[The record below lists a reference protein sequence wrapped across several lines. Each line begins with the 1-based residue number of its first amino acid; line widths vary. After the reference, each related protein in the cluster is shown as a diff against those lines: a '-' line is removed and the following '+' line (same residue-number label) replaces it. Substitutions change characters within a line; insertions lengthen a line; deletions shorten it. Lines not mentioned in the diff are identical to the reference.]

1 MRLLWRYWCSEMVA
15 AEEWDA
21 GSMLSSF
28 AALRI
33 SHTGK
38 NKKPSLAEIEEVLRA
53 EHEERGCS
61 MTVLRKEVPVL
72 LTLNGLYALH
82 IANNK
87 QAGLRAC
94 CCSVCYPL
102 SCRDFRACSL
112 HQGVHGLT
120 VVPA

>member
-33 SHTGK
+33 SESGK
-38 NKKPSLAEIEEVLRA
+38 SKKPSLAEIEEVLRA

-61 MTVLRKEVPVL
+61 MTVLRREVPV
-72 LTLNGLYALH
+72 
-82 IANNK
+82 
-87 QAGLRAC
+87 
-94 CCSVCYPL
+94 CSPSMDCMRSAVCAPH
-102 SCRDFRACSL
+102 SK
-112 HQGVHGLT
+112 H
-120 VVPA
+120 